1 MTERKDI
8 LDGFSEELEELEE
21 LEKTEKTEE
30 GRKFLSK
37 LINDSLDDFDDG
49 INW

>member
-1 MTERKDI
+1 MKERKDI
-8 LDGFSEELEELEE
+8 LDGFTEELEELEE
-21 LEKTEKTEE
+21 LEKTEE
-30 GRKFLSK
+30 GRKLLSK

>member
-1 MTERKDI
+1 MKERKDI
-8 LDGFSEELEELEE
+8 LDGFSEELEELE
-21 LEKTEKTEE
+21 KTEE
-30 GRKFLSK
+30 RRKLLSK

>member
-1 MTERKDI
+1 MKERKDI
-8 LDGFSEELEELEE
+8 LDGFSEELEELE
-21 LEKTEKTEE
+21 KTEE
-30 GRKFLSK
+30 GRELLSK

>member
-1 MTERKDI
+1 MKERKDI

-21 LEKTEKTEE
+21 LEKTEE
-30 GRKFLSK
+30 GRELLSR
-37 LINDSLDDFDDG
+37 LVNDALDDFDDG

>member
-1 MTERKDI
+1 MKERKDI
-8 LDGFSEELEELEE
+8 LDDFSEELEE
-21 LEKTEKTEE
+21 LEKTEE
-30 GRKFLSK
+30 GRKLLSK